1 MSDKLTKA
9 QQAAEPKK
17 RKKMTVEED
26 APKELST
33 QRSVAAIKKEMAAKK
48 GPGLRGDA
56 AFPLRYAIAVLCA
69 VVLLVFV
76 SVLLSDEGVVLQVV
90 VNVFCGLFGR
100 NVYYISMFALCYL
113 ICIQLL
119 SKGKPVRGRSGSIV
133 AFVFLFGCVSHLIGA
148 AAPAKEG
155 LAHVGE
161 LYQTGML
168 GVSGGVMSNTQLR
181 EYLSARFGG
190 RFAPPMYSADNA
202 AGIACL
208 CRIAY
213 EESVR

>member
-56 AFPLRYAIAVLCA
+56 TFPLRYAIAVLCA

-113 ICIQLL
+113 ICILLL

-133 AFVFLFGCVSHLIGA
+133 AFVFLFGCARCWQFLSMG
-148 AAPAKEG
+148 
-155 LAHVGE
+155 
-161 LYQTGML
+161 
-168 GVSGGVMSNTQLR
+168 
-181 EYLSARFGG
+181 YLSIETKALTCFHGPLSSLSTIQSKSN
-190 RFAPPMYSADNA
+190 F
-202 AGIACL
+202 
-208 CRIAY
+208 
-213 EESVR
+213 